1 MGFNLEMKNHL
12 EYKEQGRVPLHYSE
26 GDDVICKV
34 GDIIYSGRIAKIG
47 YDFETDVS
55 QPKPAIYLDTSASN
69 KSRSGELILV
79 EDITYL
85 YNDTTEYTGEAVQ
98 ELIDMVMNKYDDMT
112 EEEQNKVGKILYRL
126 WRIAIRK

>member
-12 EYKEQGRVPLHYSE
+12 EYKEQGRVPLLYSE

-47 YDFETDVS
+47 YDFETDAS
-55 QPKPAIYLDTSASN
+55 QPKLAIYLDTSESST
-69 KSRSGELILV
+69 SRSGEIILV

-85 YNDTTEYTGEAVQ
+85 YND
-98 ELIDMVMNKYDDMT
+98 K
-112 EEEQNKVGKILYRL
+112 NKVK
-126 WRIAIRK
+126 